1 MNPHDRRAIRQRAD
15 AALAPQEGALRQIL
29 LIYLVIISGLSLIS
43 SGVSVLLSDRIADT
57 GGLRNMG
64 LRSVLSTAQM
74 LLPLAQM
81 LVLMG
86 LQMGY
91 HRAVL
96 GLSRGETV
104 AREQLFGGFR
114 RFFPLLRAWIAQGLL
129 YIAVGVA
136 SLYASVYIF
145 LMLPV
150 SAPFREAVTP
160 FLNTATAING
170 TVTLDE
176 NVMAAT
182 AATVVPVLWIFA
194 ALYLLLVIPMHYR
207 YRMVIF
213 RLADHSRPRALAALH
228 ESRIL
233 MHRNR
238 INLLKLDLSFW
249 WYYLLQA
256 LAAVVAYG
264 DVILPLLGVQLPVS
278 STAGYFLFLILSLS
292 LQFAT
297 FYFFMNRVTVTYA
310 MFYAA
315 LLQQRQVSAQ
325 PQPPA
330 PVRTPWQEQT

>member
-15 AALAPQEGALRQIL
+15 AALAPQEGTLRQIL
-29 LIYLVIISGLSLIS
+29 LIYLVIVSGLSLIS
-43 SGVSVLLSDRIADT
+43 AGVSMLLSDRIADT

-81 LVLMG
+81 AVLMG

-96 GLSRGETV
+96 SLSRSQAV
-104 AREQLFGGFR
+104 SREQLFGGFS

-129 YIAVGVA
+129 YIAAGVA

-150 SAPFREAVTP
+150 SAPFQEAVTP
-160 FLNTATAING
+160 LLENTTAISG
-170 TVTLDE
+170 AVALDE
-176 NVMAAT
+176 TVMAA
-182 AATVVPVLWIFA
+182 AATTVVPVLWIFA

-207 YRMVIF
+207 YRMAIF
-213 RLADHSRPRALAALH
+213 RLVDQSRPRALAALR

-264 DVILPLLGVQLPVS
+264 DTLLPLLGVQLPMNPTV
-278 STAGYFLFLILSLS
+278 GYFLFLILSLG
-292 LQFAT
+292 LQFAA

-315 LLQQRQVSAQ
+315 LLEQRQASAQ
-325 PQPPA
+325 PQPPVPA
-330 PVRTPWQEQT
+330 RTPWQEQT